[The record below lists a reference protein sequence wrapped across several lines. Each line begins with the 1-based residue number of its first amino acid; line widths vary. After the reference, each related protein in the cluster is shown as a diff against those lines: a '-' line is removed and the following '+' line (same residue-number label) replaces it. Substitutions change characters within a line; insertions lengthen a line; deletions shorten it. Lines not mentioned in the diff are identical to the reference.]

1 MYAAIAED
9 AGRFG
14 RHDGD
19 REGDFVAKDDLT
31 VAKINAALKILEWS
45 KDDIEPGISG
55 NPNQLH
61 VALAEAFRTIYDVV
75 CQAVGVGSG
84 AAEGETAEE
93 ENHKEEEAS
102 VP

>member
-1 MYAAIAED
+1 
-9 AGRFG
+9 
-14 RHDGD
+14 
-19 REGDFVAKDDLT
+19 VAKDDLT

-61 VALAEAFRTIYDVV
+61 VALAEAFRTVYSVV
-75 CQAVGVGSG
+75 SEAVGSLAQDGH
-84 AAEGETAEE
+84 EAEE
-93 ENHKEEEAS
+93 ESEERPEEVS